1 MASHKRQDS
10 HSSYYF
16 IQSPKNTTGVVQE
29 ELPPGATSEQFSPK
43 IIHMPK
49 GIPNPL
55 ESLKYDDDD
64 DHDDEGLVNAFNN
77 NKPSL
82 FERLS
87 RLYAK
92 TQTNIQDTDK
102 LFVGAQKV
110 DPKVFFSI
118 ERTFLAWMH
127 TSLIVAAIALGVNNF
142 ADQSITMQMYGL
154 LLNLVAI
161 VFVIYAIVQYAK
173 RNHMILI
180 RSPGPYEDR
189 VGPMVLGSIIVA
201 SVFTHWVIKVYYDI
215 EYAY

>member
-16 IQSPKNTTGVVQE
+16 IQSPKAATTGVVQE

-43 IIHMPK
+43 IIHVPK

-55 ESLKYDDDD
+55 ESLKNN
-64 DHDDEGLVNAFNN
+64 DDEGLVNASSYNH
-77 NKPSL
+77 PSL

-127 TSLIVAAIALGVNNF
+127 TSLIVAAIALGMNNF
-142 ADQSITMQMYGL
+142 ADQSITMQLYGL

-161 VFVIYAIVQYAK
+161 VFVIFAIVQYAK

-201 SVFTHWVIKVYYDI
+201 SVFTHWLIKVYYDI